1 MIDQKVYSLIKVAE
15 KGSYTRA
22 ANSLGLT
29 QPAVSQHIRML
40 EDELQV
46 RLFEHSHNQIHLTA
60 EGEVAVDYA
69 KRLVSL
75 EENMYR
81 AVKNEKQKITSL
93 TVGISHTMECSK
105 VVGALASFADRDAGM
120 MIKIITESTVSLY
133 RKLRNLELDF
143 AVVAGRSADAGLQYI
158 QMDTDSLVLAVAPD
172 HPLAQKETITI
183 DELKKEQL
191 ILRLPTSN
199 TMRL

>member
-75 EENMYR
+75 EE
-81 AVKNEKQKITSL
+81 ICT
-93 TVGISHTMECSK
+93 
-105 VVGALASFADRDAGM
+105 
-120 MIKIITESTVSLY
+120 
-133 RKLRNLELDF
+133 
-143 AVVAGRSADAGLQYI
+143 
-158 QMDTDSLVLAVAPD
+158 AP
-172 HPLAQKETITI
+172 
-183 DELKKEQL
+183 
-191 ILRLPTSN
+191 
-199 TMRL
+199 